1 MKAYRIVE
9 TYSGFNDPVA
19 YAKEDGIVELAK
31 KVFECRKEDC
41 KELGLQNP
49 NDKETAIKLLN
60 ELDYTVEETDIEW
73 EDGFIVVEERG

>member
-1 MKAYRIVE
+1 MIE
-9 TYSGFNDPVA
+9 L
-19 YAKEDGIVELAK
+19 KEL
-31 KVFECRKEDC
+31 C
-41 KELGLQNP
+41 KELGLQIP